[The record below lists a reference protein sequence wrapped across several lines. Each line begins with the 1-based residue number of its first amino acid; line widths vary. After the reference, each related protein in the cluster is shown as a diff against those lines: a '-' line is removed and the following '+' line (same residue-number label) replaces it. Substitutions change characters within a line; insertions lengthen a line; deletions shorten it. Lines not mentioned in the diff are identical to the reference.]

1 MLRVKCRR
9 LQDIGLFSAHVRRCG
24 RPGGEAPHRNADND
38 APPQAPG
45 EPSLARHC
53 SKWHIQFKRGFLPL
67 AASHVVH
74 HLGVRV
80 RKKRRIA
87 LLRVRRR
94 FRYLYNSLR
103 GADGNGA
110 TATTPEDSQMLFAE
124 LMSNVKTTFNKF
136 IQIPKGILAIICWC
150 LLLTNSRR
158 VSPFQEVLES
168 LFTFK

>member
-1 MLRVKCRR
+1 MRIKCRK
-9 LQDIGLFSAHVRRCG
+9 LKDIGLFSAHVRRCG
-24 RPGGEAPHRNADND
+24 RLGGKAPYRNADNG

-45 EPSLARHC
+45 QPSLARHC

-80 RKKRRIA
+80 HKKRRIA

-94 FRYLYNSLR
+94 FRYLYNLLR

-110 TATTPEDSQMLFAE
+110 TATTAEDSQMLFTE
-124 LMSNVKTTFNKF
+124 LMSNAKTTFNTF
-136 IQIPKGILAIICWC
+136 IQIRKGYW
-150 LLLTNSRR
+150 
-158 VSPFQEVLES
+158 
-168 LFTFK
+168 